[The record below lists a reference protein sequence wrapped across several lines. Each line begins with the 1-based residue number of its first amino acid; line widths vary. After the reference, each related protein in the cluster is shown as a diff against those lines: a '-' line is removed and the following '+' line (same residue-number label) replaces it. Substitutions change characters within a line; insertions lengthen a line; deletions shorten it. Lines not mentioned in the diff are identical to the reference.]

1 MGIGIKDHN
10 SYGYIIN
17 NTFYGNQYAVACFE
31 KYWWRR
37 RNADIISCILANSKT
52 SAILVD
58 ELSNINISYSLSNTE
73 ELTGINN
80 LSAEPKFINNL
91 FLSINSPAIN
101 SGDPNSP
108 YDIDGSISDIGAY
121 PFDQFKQTNLIINEI
136 HYNPAMEKILN
147 LWKFIT
153 EENLL

>member
-1 MGIGIKDHN
+1 MFQKNIGE
-10 SYGYIIN
+10 G
-17 NTFYGNQYAVACFE
+17 GG
-31 KYWWRR
+31 
-37 RNADIISCILANSKT
+37 NADIINCILADSKT
-52 SAILVD
+52 SAIFVD

-121 PFDQFKQTNLIINEI
+121 PF
-136 HYNPAMEKILN
+136 
-147 LWKFIT
+147 
-153 EENLL
+153 